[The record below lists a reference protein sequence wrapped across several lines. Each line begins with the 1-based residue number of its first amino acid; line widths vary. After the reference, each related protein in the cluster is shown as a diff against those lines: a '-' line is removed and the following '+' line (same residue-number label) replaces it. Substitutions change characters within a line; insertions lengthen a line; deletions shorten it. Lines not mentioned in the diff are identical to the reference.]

1 MTSQHFV
8 YDIPANIMEEFNLVM
23 DTLAPG
29 LWHRFGSQII
39 ADQTELRKIESLGGN
54 YNSRTRELM
63 WAWGMKQATVQ
74 QLLHILNEMQLY
86 RAIHIILSWQ
96 PAASSIAQPTS
107 MQSYLPETSEM
118 FRPPLPTANPVLNCE
133 NNMDSSNNVRQLDPL
148 PGPSI
153 PPSHLN
159 STYKSDYDKCDMP
172 SPEMDE
178 VGSRHLQET
187 NDHPA
192 MLSCIWSLQ
201 DLEQA
206 TDNFNEMCQI
216 GSGTFGHVY
225 KGHRFNTEYAI
236 KLLKVDNVNL
246 KITRDYF
253 HREVETLYKFRHS
266 NILPL
271 EGCCGENGVYCLIY
285 RYMSNG
291 SLESKLQCK
300 NPADAISWNKRIN
313 IAVGIARAIQF
324 LHRNNVPLIH
334 GNIKSSNILLDEYFT
349 PKLGDFGLV
358 KIGPLGGNMN
368 PINSH
373 TTLKTKALQGSLA
386 YLPDE
391 FIRFR
396 WLSVKVDTFSFG
408 IVLAEILTGFKAVDE
423 SRKPIFLKDLVLGE
437 LETEKPTKTAV
448 DLEKTAYNI
457 CQNYLDTKGGP
468 LLLRFAVRFA
478 VITCQCIKKKR
489 LEMKEVY
496 SMLESLEHQVK
507 SQDVQEN
514 MHNCP
519 EEVEDISCKLNQLAL
534 CPQENTEVHYSLL
547 APKYCIKSS
556 QSQDSS
562 NFRGLPESSLQLLD
576 AKLPNIPCESD
587 ESEYFCHDPVPASHG
602 QSSCEMCNIKSKC
615 VCSDS
620 SSWSQGTEGS
630 SMCTNT
636 DNRKACQET
645 VEKSSNFVQELSSA
659 RSHVS
664 DKLCTP
670 FDYSDAAPNGA
681 WEFHPDSKDETVNP
695 NNYKEASDTDPARKL
710 CCYNPGDS
718 LLQDRLNINSESENS
733 KFPSWCA
740 SCQSLHE
747 NEPYGGATCAL
758 KHPTSSAG
766 CQLGV
771 PESTSPEMLTA
782 SSIKINPHKKKLLAK
797 ILLYEED
804 RIDSAELLSAPS
816 LPDEE

>member
-1 MTSQHFV
+1 MTSQNFV

-29 LWHRFGSQII
+29 LWHRFGSHII

-54 YNSRTRELM
+54 HNSRTRELM

-86 RAIHIILSWQ
+86 RAMHIILSWK
-96 PAASSIAQPTS
+96 PAASFIAQPTS
-107 MQSYLPETSEM
+107 LPSYLPETPEM
-118 FRPPLPTANPVLNCE
+118 FRPPLPTASPVLNCE

-148 PGPSI
+148 PRPSI

-172 SPEMDE
+172 SPEM
-178 VGSRHLQET
+178 
-187 NDHPA
+187 
-192 MLSCIWSLQ
+192 
-201 DLEQA
+201 
-206 TDNFNEMCQI
+206 
-216 GSGTFGHVY
+216 
-225 KGHRFNTEYAI
+225 
-236 KLLKVDNVNL
+236 VDDVNL
-246 KITRDYF
+246 KITRDFF

-271 EGCCGENGVYCLIY
+271 EGCCAENGVYCLIY
-285 RYMSNG
+285 CYMSNG

-300 NPADAISWNKRIN
+300 NLADAISWNKRIN
-313 IAVGIARAIQF
+313 IAVGTARAIQF
-324 LHRNNVPLIH
+324 LHQNNVPLIH

-358 KIGPLGGNMN
+358 KIHPLGGNMN

-373 TTLKTKALQGSLA
+373 VTLKTKNLQGPLA

-408 IVLAEILTGFKAVDE
+408 IVLAEILTGIKAVDE
-423 SRKPIFLKDLVLGE
+423 SRQPVFLKDLVLKE
-437 LETEKPTKTAV
+437 LETEKPTKTAA

-457 CQNYLDTKGGP
+457 CQNYLDTRGGP
-468 LLLRFAVRFA
+468 LPLRFAVRFA
-478 VITCQCIKKKR
+478 VITCQCIQKKR
-489 LEMKEVY
+489 PEMKEVY
-496 SMLESLEHQVK
+496 SMLENLEHQVK
-507 SQDVQEN
+507 SQDVHQN
-514 MHNCP
+514 VHNCP

-534 CPQENTEVHYSLL
+534 CPQENTEVLYSFLP
-547 APKYCIKSS
+547 PKYCIKSL
-556 QSQDSS
+556 QSQDSN
-562 NFRGLPESSLQLLD
+562 NFSGLPESSLQLPD
-576 AKLPNIPCESD
+576 AKLLKIPCESD
-587 ESEYFCHDPVPASHG
+587 ESENFGSDPVPASLG

-620 SSWSQGTEGS
+620 SSWSQGTEDS

-636 DNRKACQET
+636 DNRKACQEP

-659 RSHVS
+659 RRHVS
-664 DKLCTP
+664 DKLCTT

-681 WEFHPDSKDETVNP
+681 WEFHPDSKDRTVNP

-718 LLQDRLNINSESENS
+718 LMQDRLNINSESENS
-733 KFPSWCA
+733 KFPSWCI
-740 SCQSLHE
+740 SCQSLHG

-758 KHPTSSAG
+758 EHPTSSAG
-766 CQLGV
+766 CRLGM
-771 PESTSPEMLTA
+771 PESTSPEMLTS

-797 ILLYEED
+797 IILYEED
-804 RIDSAELLSAPS
+804 RIDSTELLSAPS